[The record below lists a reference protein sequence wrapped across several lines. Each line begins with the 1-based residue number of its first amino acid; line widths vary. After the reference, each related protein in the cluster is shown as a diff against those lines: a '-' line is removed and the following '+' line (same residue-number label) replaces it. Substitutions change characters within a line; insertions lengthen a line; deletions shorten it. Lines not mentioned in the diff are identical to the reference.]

1 MRIDHQDQKRA
12 ANRFLILK
20 EILQAGPISRVEI
33 AERTDRSRALVTN
46 ITAEL
51 IEQNIVRETKSV
63 PSGRKGRRR
72 VHLALNPEAAFVVG
86 VKIMTTSVSLVVTD
100 FQAGVLSSVY
110 IPVQA
115 GVRRLVFLSSLKVL
129 GEASPP
135 GHPLQARSTPQPTD
149 PYGLTKWEAENAL
162 RAIGNASGLE
172 VVVIRPPLVYG
183 PGVKANFARLV
194 QAVARGIPLPLGS
207 VHNKRSLVGMDNLTD
222 LIQCCVQLPSAAHQ
236 TFLVSDGVDTSTPE
250 LIQAIAHAMG
260 RPARLWR
267 VPVGLLR
274 LAGRLSGQG
283 AQVERLT
290 GSLQVDIRHTREVLG
305 WTPQVTLQ
313 QGLQSVVQDYLK

>member
-1 MRIDHQDQKRA
+1 MKVAVTGANGFVGRATCERLTLAHHQVRPLIRTPDPGWPAALAVGDVHGKTDWSQALQGIDCVVHCA
-12 ANRFLILK
+12 A
-20 EILQAGPISRVEI
+20 RVHVM
-33 AERTDRSRALVTN
+33 AERSSDPL
-46 ITAEL
+46 
-51 IEQNIVRETKSV
+51 
-63 PSGRKGRRR
+63 
-72 VHLALNPEAAFVVG
+72 AAFRTVNVEG
-86 VKIMTTSVSLVVTD
+86 TQRLA
-100 FQAGVLSSVY
+100 QEA
-110 IPVQA
+110 VQA

-250 LIQAIAHAMG
+250 LIQAIAQAMG